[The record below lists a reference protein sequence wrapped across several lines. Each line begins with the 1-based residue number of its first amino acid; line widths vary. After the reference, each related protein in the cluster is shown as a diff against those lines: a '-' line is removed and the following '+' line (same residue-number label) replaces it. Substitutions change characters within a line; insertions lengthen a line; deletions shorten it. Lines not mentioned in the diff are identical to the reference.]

1 MIQRQ
6 TWLKLRRAA
15 RPVAAAATLAAIFC
29 TALAG
34 PADARGGHRGHHHHG
49 MRHARLASDAGPGN
63 ETTIKAAAQ
72 EGDRLLNTKLKSICR
87 GC

>member
-1 MIQRQ
+1 MIQKQ

-15 RPVAAAATLAAIFC
+15 RPVAAAATLAAIFW

-34 PADARGGHRGHHHHG
+34 PADARGGHRGRHHHG
-49 MRHARLASDAGPGN
+49 MRHARFASDRGHGN
-63 ETTIKAAAQ
+63 DATIKAAAD
-72 EGDRLLNTKLKSICR
+72 EGDRLLDTKLKSICR